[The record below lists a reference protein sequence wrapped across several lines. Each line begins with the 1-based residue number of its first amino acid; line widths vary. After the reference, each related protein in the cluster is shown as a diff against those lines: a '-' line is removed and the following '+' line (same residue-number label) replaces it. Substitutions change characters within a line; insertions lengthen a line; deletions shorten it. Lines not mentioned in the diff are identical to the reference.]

1 MQVNDL
7 GLKGC
12 TMQDETREV
21 GFIELLRVNP
31 LFRKFW
37 AGNSLSMLGEWFNSI
52 ALFVMIEHLTNSALA
67 IGGIVIL
74 RMFALALPQLFTGV
88 LADRYSRKWLMV
100 FANAASAFLVL
111 ALFLVDNVSDVWI
124 IYAVAGGLMVFH
136 AVFIPAENAALP
148 NIVEENQLLTANAL
162 NSATWSASLAIGAA
176 LGGFAVA
183 EWGVEVAFVIDSL
196 TFAIAATIIAT
207 LPIPQEK
214 REKSDK
220 SFFKTGLNDV
230 SEGWKIIR
238 SRPEVS
244 RIITAKALWSC
255 FGGGLVYMLIMLGAE
270 GEFGEVAAGIGI
282 LFAARGIGTGIGP
295 VLARY
300 VFTEKS
306 LWPYLLGIL
315 VSTCGV
321 GYLFIGLFK
330 WGTWIT
336 IVIVISHAA
345 SGANWVLSTVL
356 LQERSEDEWRGRMF
370 ATDFLLMT
378 TVNGF
383 STMAASLILEYT
395 EIGLRN
401 TLIAFSILQI
411 VSGIVWL
418 LLTSPGEKKFALM
431 QISDGRGAIG

>member
-1 MQVNDL
+1 
-7 GLKGC
+7 
-12 TMQDETREV
+12 MQDETREV
-21 GFIELLRVNP
+21 GVIELLRVNP

-176 LGGFAVA
+176 LGGIAVA